1 MAIENPLYFLCI
13 FLWNSRWCVLN
24 LYALL
29 VTLLFT
35 LGIFFLIGI
44 LSWLGSD
51 SVDIHDIL
59 TPNFAASFALFFLF
73 LLMILS
79 FSSQELFD
87 AFGAILGSVPLVSYI
102 ADYGSFHQLLRQ
114 DLLGALI
121 SLLDIVLL
129 NLILDLLSNLAS
141 LSVRFRTSGRRMFM
155 PLMLTCLV
163 IGLAGLFILNLI
175 HASASYQW
183 VVSLLGLLVSV
194 ASILSIPMAIA
205 SACKGNSNWQIPA
218 FSVLALFSDSALGR
232 AMRSSLFKALV
243 FLAGIYVLEA
253 QFGSLGN
260 VFAVVSNV
268 VVIFLPIVIMIV
280 AIIMM
285 MLPLFR

>member
-1 MAIENPLYFLCI
+1 MLDLYT
-13 FLWNSRWCVLN
+13 
-24 LYALL
+24 LL
-29 VTLLFT
+29 VTLLLT

-51 SVDIHDIL
+51 SVDSQDIL
-59 TPNFAASFALFFLF
+59 TPNFAASFALFVIF
-73 LLMILS
+73 IIIIVS
-79 FSSQELFD
+79 FSSQDLYD
-87 AFGAILGSVPLVSYI
+87 AFSAFLGTFPLVNYI
-102 ADYGSFHQLLRQ
+102 ADYNSFHQLLRQ

-121 SLLDIVLL
+121 SFLDIVLL

-141 LSVRFRTSGRRMFM
+141 LSVRFRTSGRQMFM
-155 PLMLTCLV
+155 PLMLICLV
-163 IGLAGLFILNLI
+163 IGLAGLAILNWI

-205 SACKGNSNWQIPA
+205 AACKGNSNWKIPA
-218 FSVLALFSDSALGR
+218 FSALVLVSNNALGR
-232 AMRSSLFKALV
+232 AMRTSLFKALV
-243 FLAGIYVLEA
+243 FLASIYVLEA

-260 VFAVVSNV
+260 IFSVVSNV
-268 VVIFLPIVIMIV
+268 IVIFMPIIMMIV

-285 MLPLFR
+285 VFPLFR